1 MRASY
6 TNLQR
11 KYQKQLISEKSDFS
25 MHLCNL
31 EKENEAL
38 KTDYEKLRQK
48 NEQTILLLRQQL
60 TDEKNTVLSIQKR
73 CDELHSQLETKIQEE
88 IDHKNITK
96 ESEKQHQLAVDELKK
111 QLDDHKHT
119 IRLQAEELMV
129 AKASLTNKNSEIHR
143 LSHETELKKTDLINS
158 QKSVKRLEKTVAK
171 HLNLLLHRKQNSA
184 SSISVKCSPTSQAD
198 SSSSVLPQQSPIDQ
212 EEISQKVR
220 YLEDQLNEANN
231 ALIEKM
237 LEISRLENTCQTASA
252 TIRRLVESKTY
263 SNGQTKSLDE
273 SIDEACER
281 VKNFEKKLVVVE
293 KDLSSKLCKSMSE
306 ISRLKRCVHEF
317 QAFKQYEV
325 NHKTMMKYSSDVGV
339 QTARDLISQG
349 SLKAKSVQTLINDQ
363 WTGKHDFLHSY
374 ENLLNQ
380 NEALHNERTNLRTR
394 LSHQL
399 LSLRKLQQDN
409 VALSD
414 LLTNA
419 EKFNRKCINCFTDLN
434 STPPMLYNVHCVS
447 PGNSSLRV
455 VNSLTKEDVNNSQI
469 VTVKNHSTSLNTV
482 HNEIDFNDN
491 PYSRDTELL
500 KTAKVE
506 KVTEN
511 KLSSNQK
518 VKQINQP
525 NELNESIQRL
535 VPPLHLSSSSSPS
548 PSVKPSDCNLN
559 SNGNALITSYKGEYK
574 IVCQDLSSTSPETS
588 EHYLNCNSESSAI
601 GSLHD
606 TFRVHYPNNSSV
618 EPVRIVSTSVP
629 HFSVTSKHNSS
640 LVDSHVNSQFYHLS
654 SMPTSIS
661 YGKAISHL
669 LYDSPSS
676 STAVTTTPL
685 LIQSNLNNSQVGH
698 NGLQH
703 NERKVDEV
711 EEEEEEDTA
720 VYNLAA
726 KFLADEQKHS
736 ILLEQ
741 QIDAHLKNLKEHAA
755 HFNGF

>member
-1 MRASY
+1 MSY
-6 TNLQR
+6 FFLLAEPRKLKNFGFLVPHITEFEYELQELLVEIDM
-11 KYQKQLISEKSDFS
+11 LIEK
-25 MHLCNL
+25 
-31 EKENEAL
+31 KKGNEAL

-198 SSSSVLPQQSPIDQ
+198 SS
-212 EEISQKVR
+212 EISQKVR

-252 TIRRLVESKTY
+252 TIL
-263 SNGQTKSLDE
+263 
-273 SIDEACER
+273 
-281 VKNFEKKLVVVE
+281 VVE

-409 VALSD
+409 LALSD

-434 STPPMLYNVHCVS
+434 STPPMLYNVDCVS

-618 EPVRIVSTSVP
+618 ESVRIVSTSVP